1 MRALRRGATI
11 SSESEGGARCPF
23 WTNGTPFVDL
33 DAIEQRMR
41 RLFPGLVVAPG
52 FMPAVEIDETEE
64 QIVIEL
70 EVPGFDE
77 SELAV
82 EVIDL
87 TLIVKG
93 SREIETETVEFERR
107 FQLPAE
113 VDTEK
118 LDATYRKGVLTVH
131 VPKLAPRAPRSVPIA
146 TT

>member
-1 MRALRRGATI
+1 MPVLDQ
-11 SSESEGGARCPF
+11 
-23 WTNGTPFVDL
+23 WTPFVDL
-33 DAIEQRMR
+33 EAIEQRMR

-64 QIVIEL
+64 QIVIAL

-87 TLIVKG
+87 TLVAKG
-93 SREIETETVEFERR
+93 SREVETETIEFERR

-118 LDATYRKGVLTVH
+118 LDARYGKGVLTVH
-131 VPKLAPRAPRSVPIA
+131 VPKPAPRAPRSVPIA
-146 TT
+146 IA

>member
-1 MRALRRGATI
+1 MPVLDQ
-11 SSESEGGARCPF
+11 
-23 WTNGTPFVDL
+23 WTPFVDL

-93 SREIETETVEFERR
+93 SREVETETVEFERR

-118 LDATYRKGVLTVH
+118 LDATYGKGVLTVH
-131 VPKLAPRAPRSVPIA
+131 VPKSAPRAPRSVPIA

>member
-1 MRALRRGATI
+1 MPVLDQ
-11 SSESEGGARCPF
+11 
-23 WTNGTPFVDL
+23 WTPFVDL

-52 FMPAVEIDETEE
+52 FVPAVEIDETEE

-93 SREIETETVEFERR
+93 AREVETETIEFERR
-107 FQLPAE
+107 FQLPVE

-118 LDATYRKGVLTVH
+118 LDATYGKGVLTVH
-131 VPKLAPRAPRSVPIA
+131 VPKSAPRAPRSVPIA
-146 TT
+146 IA

>member
-1 MRALRRGATI
+1 MPVLDQ
-11 SSESEGGARCPF
+11 
-23 WTNGTPFVDL
+23 WTPFVDL

-118 LDATYRKGVLTVH
+118 LDATYGKGVLTVH